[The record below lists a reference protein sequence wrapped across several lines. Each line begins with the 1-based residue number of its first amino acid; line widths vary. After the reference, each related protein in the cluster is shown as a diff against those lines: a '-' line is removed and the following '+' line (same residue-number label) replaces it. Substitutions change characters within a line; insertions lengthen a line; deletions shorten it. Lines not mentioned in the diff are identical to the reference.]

1 MSETNTYCYS
11 ALKAIPVKYV
21 DGLPAFHGPVSM
33 CGPAEGAVHALCSSS
48 GMMVEFLA
56 LAMEME
62 QVNILSEELGKPV
75 TVMMEASSTQHGQP
89 EALGV

>member
-1 MSETNTYCYS
+1 
-11 ALKAIPVKYV
+11 
-21 DGLPAFHGPVSM
+21 
-33 CGPAEGAVHALCSSS
+33 
-48 GMMVEFLA
+48 MVEFLA

-62 QVNILSEELGKPV
+62 QVNILIEELGKPV

>member
-1 MSETNTYCYS
+1 
-11 ALKAIPVKYV
+11 
-21 DGLPAFHGPVSM
+21 M
-33 CGPAEGAVHALCSSS
+33 CGPAEGPVHALCSSS

-75 TVMMEASSTQHGQP
+75 TVMMEASSPQHSQP
-89 EALGV
+89 AALGV